1 MTKTAAQ
8 AIDAELATIGAIL
21 VEPAL
26 APKARLYL
34 EAGDFF
40 SEKNRYTYAAIC
52 ELLER
57 DGPGAVD
64 IVLVAQHLRTRGE
77 LESAGGT
84 AHLAACQEVAVT
96 AENVELYAKLVREAS
111 LDRMVTGQL
120 RKTYEDKTP
129 ENVTDLGDLIL
140 SLNGLHGRPIFDCRV
155 GLLDKI
161 EKLMERQ
168 SSSVKTGFDTLDAVL
183 GGIALGDLCVVGARP
198 GVGKTA
204 FLTRAACN
212 MAMAGH
218 EVLYLTTEMSEEQ
231 MLARILPMATKIP
244 AYKFRTRDENGDL
257 SLSENDKRTIIDKVA
272 AGLNQLPLKILGKSM
287 FSLDEIRSAG
297 IRAKADVIVVDLL
310 QRCKLGSKHESVAYA
325 IEEFLVGLKSFALD
339 TGIRVFLA
347 AQLDRES
354 DRNPGKPPVLADL
367 RGSAGIE
374 HQANQAL
381 LMWKPPRPKNPPE
394 NYIPPSPG
402 CTAVEVIVKKA
413 RDGPADIAVDLELNG
428 EFVQMQERSSAYLN
442 D

>member
-1 MTKTAAQ
+1 
-8 AIDAELATIGAIL
+8 
-21 VEPAL
+21 
-26 APKARLYL
+26 
-34 EAGDFF
+34 
-40 SEKNRYTYAAIC
+40 
-52 ELLER
+52 
-57 DGPGAVD
+57 
-64 IVLVAQHLRTRGE
+64 
-77 LESAGGT
+77 
-84 AHLAACQEVAVT
+84 
-96 AENVELYAKLVREAS
+96 
-111 LDRMVTGQL
+111 
-120 RKTYEDKTP
+120 
-129 ENVTDLGDLIL
+129 
-140 SLNGLHGRPIFDCRV
+140 
-155 GLLDKI
+155 
-161 EKLMERQ
+161 
-168 SSSVKTGFDTLDAVL
+168 
-183 GGIALGDLCVVGARP
+183 
-198 GVGKTA
+198 
-204 FLTRAACN
+204 
-212 MAMAGH
+212 
-218 EVLYLTTEMSEEQ
+218 MSEEQ

-367 RGSAGIE
+367 RGSAAIE

-413 RDGPADIAVDLELNG
+413 RHGPADIAVDLELNG